1 MFFELL
7 IILSGCHVFIVMF
20 LWIADVMFYTSYL
33 SVLFRAVDNLT
44 LIVEC
49 HASISVSWLAI
60 ALEIFR
66 HCYLP
71 LKRPFI
77 DLF

>member
-20 LWIADVMFYTSYL
+20 LWIADVMFYTNYL
-33 SVLFRAVDNLT
+33 SVLFRAVDNIT

-49 HASISVSWLAI
+49 HASSSVFCLAI

-71 LKRPFI
+71 LKLPFI
-77 DLF
+77 DPF